1 LARWITHPK
10 NPLFARV
17 IVNRI
22 WHHHFGTGLVE
33 TPSDFGLGGSLPTHP
48 KLLDWLAN
56 QLIRHNW
63 SLKHIHRLILNS
75 ATYQQSSRFRPSPA
89 ATDATNQLL
98 WRHAPRRLEAESLR
112 DSLLAVSG
120 SLNRELGG
128 PGYYDFSTFTNN
140 SQFYDVGDPQGVTF
154 DRRSLYRTLAR
165 SGRNRFLDAFDCP
178 DPSTKT
184 PQRAVTTTPLQA
196 LSLLNGSFAL
206 RMSDQL
212 AARVKREAGASPA
225 ARIHYMFRLCFSR
238 PPTRQEALTAG
249 NFSSRHGLAA
259 LARVLFNANEFL
271 YVD

>member
-1 LARWITHPK
+1 M
-10 NPLFARV
+10 
-17 IVNRI
+17 
-22 WHHHFGTGLVE
+22 
-33 TPSDFGLGGSLPTHP
+33 
-48 KLLDWLAN
+48 
-56 QLIRHNW
+56 
-63 SLKHIHRLILNS
+63 
-75 ATYQQSSRFRPSPA
+75 
-89 ATDATNQLL
+89 
-98 WRHAPRRLEAESLR
+98 
-112 DSLLAVSG
+112 
-120 SLNRELGG
+120 NRELGG

-140 SQFYDVGDPQGVTF
+140 SQFYDVGDPLGVTF

-196 LSLLNGSFAL
+196 LSLLNSSFAL

-212 AARVKREAGASPA
+212 AARVQREAEPKAA
-225 ARIHYMFRLCFSR
+225 ARIRHMFRLCFSR
-238 PPTRQEALTAG
+238 TPTPREAITAG